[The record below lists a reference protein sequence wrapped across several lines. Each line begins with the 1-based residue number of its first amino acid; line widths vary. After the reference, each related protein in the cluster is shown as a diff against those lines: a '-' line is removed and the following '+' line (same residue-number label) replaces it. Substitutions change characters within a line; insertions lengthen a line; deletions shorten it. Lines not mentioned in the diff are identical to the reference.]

1 MMPELDLLLRIVKG
15 QPMKSAKM
23 MKEAFVS
30 GYAGSLSPFIEE
42 SFSESFTIVTPLE
55 KEDSHF
61 HSYRHSMRYC
71 PVLFYPIHTAH
82 LC

>member
-1 MMPELDLLLRIVKG
+1 LLKDNWR
-15 QPMKSAKM
+15 KSAKM
-23 MKEAFVS
+23 IKEAFVS

-61 HSYRHSMRYC
+61 HSGRHSMRYC
-71 PVLFYPIHTAH
+71 PVLFYPIHTA
-82 LC
+82 

>member
-1 MMPELDLLLRIVKG
+1 MPELDLLLRIVKG

-42 SFSESFTIVTPLE
+42 SFSESFTIVTPWRRRIPT
-55 KEDSHF
+55 SI
-61 HSYRHSMRYC
+61 
-71 PVLFYPIHTAH
+71 VTGIV
-82 LC
+82 